1 VTLRLAVTP
10 PQQSA
15 YVAGIANSARFKYV
29 LGKQAGIKPALAQKL
44 EAKAPANSSIVE
56 ARLGVLTKEEGQRCL
71 EAFARTLQV
80 LCGTQARITV
90 IERSLIKTPPGRYH
104 MAQQP
109 SGPNAANRG
118 GAYLLDVTPNHRT
131 VEVPNV
137 PAHGAEVGRGAPLA
151 LVLLKSP
158 SVWKAPP
165 GRGAQRSGR
174 SRVSSRSCP

>member
-1 VTLRLAVTP
+1 MRRHPGLSWGSAPIMKWNWKLITGIATGVVICLVGVVLAVKRHHPRPPVTVTLRLAVTP

-44 EAKAPANSSIVE
+44 EAKAPANSPIVE

-90 IERSLIKTPPGRYH
+90 IERSL
-104 MAQQP
+104 
-109 SGPNAANRG
+109 
-118 GAYLLDVTPNHRT
+118 D
-131 VEVPNV
+131 
-137 PAHGAEVGRGAPLA
+137 
-151 LVLLKSP
+151 
-158 SVWKAPP
+158 
-165 GRGAQRSGR
+165 
-174 SRVSSRSCP
+174 